1 MAALAALWRVA
12 GCGRVYTVV
21 AWLFFYPFAV
31 TILGGYDDARSSADF
46 LAGFLVAN
54 VVHLLGGIGM
64 MGGHFLE
71 RQVRDIRARGL
82 GVIAYAVALGACRPL
97 LIDNL
102 QKQFHEVLYSGEL
115 PARMATNVTVFAA
128 ALLVTASITTS
139 LRHHVRVQ
147 RDLRAIRAAIE
158 SGRLGDGD
166 AIDSFAKAFLADARA
181 TVKQTLTLA
190 RPLVFNRER
199 EAEALRHVS
208 ANVVRPLSHAAFDDA
223 QDDVAL
229 KGPGVP
235 PVGRPSREL
244 LADMSGLRLAPAP
257 IWVAPLLYSLL
268 VLPYLISQ
276 YEPGTVLAFIAVG
289 IAVGTIANA
298 VVERL
303 NVLRVRVCASAS
315 VSASVWA
322 SAAVLLIFSATVG
335 ALIALS
341 SIAVSAI
348 QGAKLPELRADL
360 IVYPVVALLVALAMS
375 GLTRLTLAES
385 ELAAAVRES
394 GRGAA
399 RARTMLILRR
409 ESIARLL
416 HTGVQGDLN
425 ATALRVSEGMDGRQ
439 QVDEA
444 LVRVEALL
452 TWPMPEA
459 HVSAAGIREEIC
471 RVTAAWGTTIKI
483 EFHAD
488 DDIWSALVEHPE
500 RSEVIVDALS
510 EGFGNIIRHADA
522 PWASVSL
529 ERCAPGQENVRL
541 RIRSLGGRA
550 RATTAGDFA
559 PFGYGLTDLRR
570 RASDVTLTRDGAH
583 VVLSLVC

>member
-1 MAALAALWRVA
+1 MAALSALWRVA

-31 TILGGYDDARSSADF
+31 TILGGYDDARSSEDF

-82 GVIAYAVALGACRPL
+82 GVIAYALALGACRPL

-158 SGRLGDGD
+158 SGRSGDGAAVD
-166 AIDSFAKAFLADARA
+166 TFAQTFFADARA
-181 TVKQTLTLA
+181 AVKQALTLS

-208 ANVVRPLSHAAFDDA
+208 ANVVRPLSHLTFDEA
-223 QDDVAL
+223 QGDVAL
-229 KGPGVP
+229 NGPHAPQVE
-235 PVGRPSREL
+235 RPGKEL

-268 VLPYLISQ
+268 VLPYLMSH
-276 YEPGTVLAFIAVG
+276 YEPGTILAFMGAG
-289 IAVGTIANA
+289 IAVGTIGNA
-298 VVERL
+298 VIERL
-303 NVLRVRVCASAS
+303 SVSRVLVCA
-315 VSASVWA
+315 SASVWA
-322 SAAVLLIFSATVG
+322 SAAVLLFFSATVG

-341 SIAVSAI
+341 SIAISAI

-360 IVYPVVALLVALAMS
+360 MVYPVVALLVALATS

-385 ELAAAVRES
+385 ELAAAVREA
-394 GRGAA
+394 GRDAA
-399 RARTMLILRR
+399 RARTALILHR
-409 ESIARLL
+409 ESLARLL
-416 HTGVQGDLN
+416 HTGVQGELS
-425 ATALRVSEGMDGRQ
+425 ATALRVSEGIDGRRE
-439 QVDEA
+439 VDAA
-444 LVRVEALL
+444 LVRVEELL
-452 TWPMPEA
+452 TWPMPDV
-459 HVSAAGIREEIC
+459 HVSAAGVREEVC
-471 RVTAAWGTTIKI
+471 RVTAAWGTTINI

-488 DDIWSALVEHPE
+488 DDIWSALAEHPD
-500 RSEVIVDALS
+500 RSALVVDALS
-510 EGFGNIIRHADA
+510 EAFANIIRHADA

-529 ERCAPGQENVRL
+529 ERCAPGRENVRL
-541 RIRSLGGRA
+541 RIRSLGGLA
-550 RATTAGDFA
+550 RATGAGDFA
-559 PFGYGLTDLRR
+559 PFGYGLTDLHR
-570 RASDVTLTRDGAH
+570 RAADVTLTRDGAY
-583 VVLSLVC
+583 VVLSLAC